1 MALSVLS
8 NQRTV
13 TTMIKYSMSIFKP
26 WLETFPKNNTG
37 KIIRWPWV
45 ETLEKHSTDLVWYPV
60 FIYFLTRAYSKNMEG
75 QDLVLKENPSELGNA
90 QQCANAESPLELP
103 ADNHS
108 LCAQDSLSLSDSQ
121 EIKVS
126 LGYMTAFSFNCLL
139 TSSHLCVEIAYCKLF
154 YYISNS
160 VRCSV

>member
-1 MALSVLS
+1 
-8 NQRTV
+8 
-13 TTMIKYSMSIFKP
+13 
-26 WLETFPKNNTG
+26 
-37 KIIRWPWV
+37 
-45 ETLEKHSTDLVWYPV
+45 
-60 FIYFLTRAYSKNMEG
+60 MEG

-126 LGYMTAFSFNCLL
+126 LGYMTAFSFNFISLVCRNCLL
-139 TSSHLCVEIAYCKLF
+139 
-154 YYISNS
+154 
-160 VRCSV
+160 